1 MIKSSSSFKVLPVSL
16 SQVFLLECNLRFSSI
31 KSFEKVADILSI
43 CAASLTPMNCN
54 QIFHTINALK
64 PEKLPWQE
72 FASRFNTLSGFLIR
86 RADDSV
92 MFYHQT
98 FKDWLVGNRNLNE
111 SGGRKFL
118 CDIRTGHLAIALKLC
133 RQEQE
138 LLTPEMTL
146 ELSHYILMSDIYK
159 DG

>member
-1 MIKSSSSFKVLPVSL
+1 MKYFIYNEITNFI
-16 SQVFLLECNLRFSSI
+16 LL
-31 KSFEKVADILSI
+31 I
-43 CAASLTPMNCN
+43 CSKYN
-54 QIFHTINALK
+54 FY
-64 PEKLPWQE
+64 
-72 FASRFNTLSGFLIR
+72 RFNTLSGFLIR

-92 MFYHQT
+92 MFYHQS

-133 RQEQE
+133 RQEQQI
-138 LLTPEMTL
+138 LTPEKTL
-146 ELSHYILMSDIYK
+146 ELSHYILMSQIYK

>member
-1 MIKSSSSFKVLPVSL
+1 MVTFI
-16 SQVFLLECNLRFSSI
+16 
-31 KSFEKVADILSI
+31 
-43 CAASLTPMNCN
+43 
-54 QIFHTINALK
+54 QIN
-64 PEKLPWQE
+64 
-72 FASRFNTLSGFLIR
+72 RFNTLSGFLIR

-98 FKDWLVGNRNLNE
+98 FKDWLIGHRNLNE

-138 LLTPEMTL
+138 LLNPETTL
-146 ELSHYILMSDIYK
+146 ELANHILQSQIYK

>member
-1 MIKSSSSFKVLPVSL
+1 MTKYAVFKNVKEITNC
-16 SQVFLLECNLRFSSI
+16 FLLIRVKNNFY
-31 KSFEKVADILSI
+31 
-43 CAASLTPMNCN
+43 
-54 QIFHTINALK
+54 
-64 PEKLPWQE
+64 
-72 FASRFNTLSGFLIR
+72 RFNTLSGFLIR

-92 MFYHQT
+92 MFYHDT

-138 LLTPEMTL
+138 LLTPERTL
-146 ELSHYILMSDIYK
+146 ELSHYILMSQIYK